1 MNSYFKFLGIVLTHF
16 WPIFLFYTSWKL
28 KVFWC
33 FHGVLNGNIGQKW
46 VKVIDCLLCLE
57 YLLTSK
63 DFGKLDNCILTFK
76 YSTGA
81 YFGKM
86 VINVMTVSEQWEKG
100 LVFFIFSGCLWVNLK
115 WSDVFLKNYCLE
127 SMRPAVQL
135 VYSLFADD
143 FSDDF
148 SGNLERFPGNHVFDS
163 LFNPFV
169 SSVPIVYPPENTRKP
184 KAF

>member
-1 MNSYFKFLGIVLTHF
+1 
-16 WPIFLFYTSWKL
+16 
-28 KVFWC
+28 
-33 FHGVLNGNIGQKW
+33 
-46 VKVIDCLLCLE
+46 
-57 YLLTSK
+57 
-63 DFGKLDNCILTFK
+63 
-76 YSTGA
+76 
-81 YFGKM
+81 
-86 VINVMTVSEQWEKG
+86 
-100 LVFFIFSGCLWVNLK
+100 
-115 WSDVFLKNYCLE
+115 
-127 SMRPAVQL
+127 MRPAVQL